1 MYFNLYLYNQYIN
14 LNMLNK
20 NVKYKKSKFLKLNR
34 RQFFRLL
41 GIPQGTTFFIK
52 QTNNLIS
59 AKRPLTNRSPL
70 HDRSMLI
77 LRIPSLIDIFQ
88 PNLL

>member
-1 MYFNLYLYNQYIN
+1 
-14 LNMLNK
+14 MLNK

-41 GIPQGTTFFIK
+41 SISQCTTFFIK
-52 QTNNLIS
+52 QTNDLIR
-59 AKRPLTNRSPL
+59 AKRPLTNRPPL
-70 HDRSMLI
+70 HDRSLLI
-77 LRIPSLIDIFQ
+77 LRIPSLINIFQ